1 VLSGSFKVT
10 GGGTLALNLQ
20 TDLDNSWAGLGFT
33 LVEPKTGKVWTAEQ
47 QLENY
52 SGIDEDGDRWSE
64 GSNTALV
71 TFGNVP
77 AGTYQLQVEAE
88 LDPEAKKPLTAIL
101 RLERGHASWFN
112 WLLLQLG
119 LLLLPMFAHWRARAF
134 EAARM
139 ADSDHASDDDDD

>member
-1 VLSGSFKVT
+1 M
-10 GGGTLALNLQ
+10 
-20 TDLDNSWAGLGFT
+20 
-33 LVEPKTGKVWTAEQ
+33 EPKTGKVWTAEQ

-52 SGIDEDGDRWSE
+52 SGIDEDGDRWNE
-64 GSNTALV
+64 GSNTLLV

-88 LDPEAKKPLTAIL
+88 LYPMIKKPLMAVL

-112 WLLLQLG
+112 WLMLQLG
-119 LLLLPMFAHWRARAF
+119 LLLLPLFAHWRARAF

-139 ADSDHASDDDDD
+139 ADSDHADEDDDD